1 MRGVTSYLLLIFCLF
16 FLCSC
21 ATTKIVTDLGT
32 DIGQTYQEAYI
43 KGSVSA
49 EESIK
54 AWPYISGNIKGIM
67 SSNYDIELPE
77 LMKQIITDLDSLSSK
92 ETKEGLT
99 EEEKGFVIGSF
110 VRLEHLAI
118 QYGWD
123 KYGVNILNWVLGM

>member
-21 ATTKIVTDLGT
+21 TTTKIVTDIGA
-32 DIGQTYQEAYI
+32 DIGRTYQEAYI

-49 EESIK
+49 EQSIK
-54 AWPYISGNIKGIM
+54 AWPYISGNIKGLM

-92 ETKEGLT
+92 ESLT